1 MNNMIINI
9 LITKIL
15 IKSWK
20 SCSVFLAV
28 FDVFCF
34 LNAESL
40 TFHPA
45 GSPIFQ
51 KQLIVGWLSMLP
63 LLSLDLYLRYVVE
76 TYAVNTYWKRC
87 YLRTPFCL
95 IQVCFTNQK
104 PFQLISTEIK
114 KFKFTHFSVKNY
126 FDCKILLTKFCI

>member
-1 MNNMIINI
+1 MNNIIINI

-20 SCSVFLAV
+20 PCSVFLAV

-76 TYAVNTYWKRC
+76 TYAVNTSWKRC
-87 YLRTPFCL
+87 YLVTPFCL

-104 PFQLISTEIK
+104 PFQSKIILIS
-114 KFKFTHFSVKNY
+114 
-126 FDCKILLTKFCI
+126 KFCWLNFVYKATFC

>member
-1 MNNMIINI
+1 MNNMIINL

-20 SCSVFLAV
+20 PCSVFLAV

-40 TFHPA
+40 TFHSA

-76 TYAVNTYWKRC
+76 TYAVNTSWKRC
-87 YLRTPFCL
+87 YLVTPFCL

-104 PFQLISTEIK
+104 PFQSKIILIS
-114 KFKFTHFSVKNY
+114 
-126 FDCKILLTKFCI
+126 KFCWLNFVYKATFC

>member
-1 MNNMIINI
+1 MNNMIINL

-20 SCSVFLAV
+20 PCSVFLAV

-76 TYAVNTYWKRC
+76 TYAVNTSWKRC
-87 YLRTPFCL
+87 YLVTPFCL

-104 PFQLISTEIK
+104 PFQSKIILIS
-114 KFKFTHFSVKNY
+114 
-126 FDCKILLTKFCI
+126 KFCWLNFVYKATFC